1 MDEGLALYNE
11 EENKKQIDAAIAA
24 AGGKFIVSGQ
34 LILWAAFAAT
44 FAGDQ
49 AKLMATA
56 TPLALTI
63 GKPLLEKYGFTA
75 DPMGMCFFRS
85 VVSCGPGC
93 IYCVAGFMMLITS
106 LTMATAADPVL
117 KAQLADLQAK
127 VMPRAA

>member
-1 MDEGLALYNE
+1 MLTPEQAKAVLDEGLALYNE

-24 AGGKFIVSGQ
+24 AG
-34 LILWAAFAAT
+34 
-44 FAGDQ
+44 GDQ

-75 DPMGMCFFRS
+75 DPM
-85 VVSCGPGC
+85 
-93 IYCVAGFMMLITS
+93 GFMMLITS